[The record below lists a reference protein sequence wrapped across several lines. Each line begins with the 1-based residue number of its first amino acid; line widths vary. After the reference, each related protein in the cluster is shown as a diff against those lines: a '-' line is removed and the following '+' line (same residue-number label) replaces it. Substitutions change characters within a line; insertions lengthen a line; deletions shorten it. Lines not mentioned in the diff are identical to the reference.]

1 MTSLGKWAVPARART
16 ALVHHPA
23 TAALVHHPAIPP
35 SSRGARRSFSVL
47 LVTAM
52 SAAGLA
58 AVAAA
63 GPAGAA
69 ATRTAAHHRAAAP
82 ASDETT
88 GSQNNLRDGWDP
100 NEPTLTQA
108 AVEGGQFGQIFK
120 TAVDGQVYAQ
130 PLVVGSTVIVA
141 TENDWVYGL
150 NAKTGTV
157 KWKTSLGTAYHITSC
172 DDLTPNIG
180 VTSTPVYDPNTGS
193 VYVMAKVKET
203 TAVQFRLFGLN
214 PSTGAI
220 TLRQQ
225 IAGSPTNDSH
235 ISFHPISQHQR
246 AGLLL
251 LNGWVYAAF
260 ASHCDDTP
268 YAGYV
273 AGVNVGQTPVKTTL
287 WTDEAGV
294 SEDQAGIW
302 QSQGGLVSDGAGR
315 IFFTSGNGI
324 SPAKG
329 PGNKPP
335 GQLAES
341 TVRLAPNP
349 TTGAL
354 TAKDFFSPANAP
366 KLDAGDKDFGSGGP
380 VGLPFGTK
388 TFPKVVAQGGKYG
401 RLYLLN
407 RNSLGGRQ
415 QNSVGGDDDL
425 FLVGHLAALFGSP
438 GVFGDTT
445 TLTASNAAKSND
457 YLYYVGKNDYLRAFK
472 VGVNGSDE
480 PTLTDQA
487 NSTFRF
493 GFASGSPVVTSNGTD
508 AKSGIVWVVDSPDTN
523 GDGKNAW
530 LGAFDATPQPKAGG
544 GTKMHEIWSGT
555 IGTAAKFTT
564 AATANGRVYVA
575 TRAGNVYGFG
585 ITSGAALKSGGTDTF
600 ADTPV
605 HSATTSAASVTATRT
620 VAVTGAGLRAMT
632 EPDPFTISRVTV
644 TRAGG
649 GTAAVRFPVT
659 LHKGDVLRAQV
670 RFAPGAVGGTTG
682 AVAFTTSAGPSGKV
696 SVPLVAD
703 GTQAGLFATY
713 PSLSF
718 VLNTND
724 GVISDVPLD
733 INVWAETSI
742 VNGSDTPLRVTAVK
756 APTGQYTVAGLPKV
770 GTVIRPGQ
778 AIGVQGEFTPT
789 RIGAASSSFTIT
801 TNKGQT
807 LTVTMSGTG
816 LKPIIKFASVPAQV
830 NFGSVQVGHT
840 KKIWVDITNEGNQS
854 ALMSGGAT
862 QGAPFRA
869 QFSITKGLPVSSAND
884 LTVPILFT
892 PHKAGPFHGLYKVT
906 WRDVWGSHSLEVP
919 ITGTGVG

>member
-1 MTSLGKWAVPARART
+1 MTSLGKRVILARART
-16 ALVHHPA
+16 VL
-23 TAALVHHPAIPP
+23 
-35 SSRGARRSFSVL
+35 GARKSFSVL
-47 LVTAM
+47 LVAAM
-52 SAAGLA
+52 PAAGLTA
-58 AVAAA
+58 TAAA

-69 ATRTAAHHRAAAP
+69 GTPTAAHAAAGSGP
-82 ASDETT
+82 AADETT

-100 NEPTLTQA
+100 NEPALTQA
-108 AVEGGQFGQIFK
+108 AVEGGDFGRVFK
-120 TAVDGQVYAQ
+120 TPVDGQVYAQ
-130 PLVVGSTVIVA
+130 PLVIGNTVIVA

-150 NAKTGTV
+150 NAKTGAMQ
-157 KWKTSLGTAYHITSC
+157 WKTSLGKAYHITTC
-172 DDLTPNIG
+172 VDLTPNIG
-180 VTSTPVYDPNTGS
+180 VTSAPVYDPNTGS
-193 VYVMAKVKET
+193 VYVMAMVKET
-203 TAVQFRLFGLN
+203 NWGFRLFGLN
-214 PSTGAI
+214 VSTGAI
-220 TLRQQ
+220 TLRKL
-225 IAGSPTNDSH
+225 IAGHPSNDSH
-235 ISFHPISQHQR
+235 ISFDPISQDQR
-246 AGLLL
+246 TGLLL
-251 LNGWVYAAF
+251 LNGWVYTAF
-260 ASHCDDTP
+260 ASHCDHKP

-273 AGVNVGQTPVKTTL
+273 SGVNVEQRPIKSTL

-341 TVRLAPNP
+341 VVRLAPNA

-354 TAKDFFSPANAP
+354 KAKDFFSPANAP

-380 VGLPFGTK
+380 VGLPFGTA
-388 TFPKVVAQGGKYG
+388 TFPHIVAQAGKYG

-407 RNSLGGRQ
+407 RNNLGGRQ
-415 QNSVGGDDDL
+415 QNSVGGDEDL
-425 FLVGHLAALFGSP
+425 FEIGHLAGLWGSP

-472 VGVNGSDE
+472 AGVDGSDE
-480 PTLTDQA
+480 PALTDEA

-493 GFASGSPVVTSNGTD
+493 GFGSGSPVVTSNGTD
-508 AKSGIVWVVDSPDTN
+508 ADSGIVWVVDGPDTN

-544 GTKMHEIWSGT
+544 GTKMHEIWSGN
-555 IGTAAKFTT
+555 IGTAVKFTT
-564 AATANGRVYVA
+564 AATANGMVYVG
-575 TRAGNVYGFG
+575 TRDGNVYGFG
-585 ITSGAALKSGGTDTF
+585 ITSGAALKSSGTATF

-605 HSATTSAASVTATRT
+605 HAATTSAATVTATRT
-620 VAVTGAGLRAMT
+620 ITVTGAGLRAMA

-644 TRAGG
+644 TRSGG
-649 GTAAVRFPVT
+649 GTAAVQFPVT
-659 LHKGDVLRAQV
+659 LHRGDVLRAQV
-670 RFAPGAVGGTTG
+670 KFAPSAVGGTTG
-682 AVAFTTSAGPSGKV
+682 AVAFTTSAGPNGEV
-696 SVPLVAD
+696 FVPLVAD
-703 GTQAGLFATY
+703 ATQAGLFATY

-724 GVISDVPLD
+724 GLISNVPLA

-742 VNGSDTPLRVTAVK
+742 VNGSDTPLRVIAVS
-756 APTGQYTVAGLPKV
+756 APSGQYTVAGLPKP
-770 GTVIRPGQ
+770 GTVIKPGQ
-778 AIGVQGEFTPT
+778 AIPVQGEFTPA
-789 RIGAASSSFTIT
+789 RLGAANSSFTIT
-801 TNKGQT
+801 TNTGQH
-807 LTVTMSGTG
+807 LTVTLSGTG
-816 LKPIIKFASVPAQV
+816 IKPVIKFASVPARV
-830 NFGSVQVGHT
+830 NFGSVRVGHT

-869 QFSITKGLPVSSAND
+869 QFSITRGLPVSSTND

-906 WRDVWGSHSLEVP
+906 WRDALGSHSLEVP
-919 ITGTGVG
+919 ISGTGVG

>member
-1 MTSLGKWAVPARART
+1 MTSLGKWVILARARIVLR
-16 ALVHHPA
+16 ARK
-23 TAALVHHPAIPP
+23 
-35 SSRGARRSFSVL
+35 SSSVL
-47 LVTAM
+47 LVTAV
-52 SAAGLA
+52 SAAGLT

-69 ATRTAAHHRAAAP
+69 ATRTAAHAIASSGP
-82 ASDETT
+82 AGDVTT
-88 GSQNNLRDGWDP
+88 GSQNDLRDGWDP
-100 NEPTLTQA
+100 NEPALTQA
-108 AVEGGQFGQIFK
+108 AVGGGRFGQIFN
-120 TAVDGQVYAQ
+120 TPVNGQVYAQ
-130 PLVVGSTVIVA
+130 PLVIGNTVIVA

-150 NAKTGTV
+150 NATTGAV
-157 KWKTSLGTAYHITSC
+157 GWKTSLGKAYHITSC
-172 DDLTPNIG
+172 GDLTPNIG

-193 VYVMAKVKET
+193 VYVMAMVKET
-203 TAVQFRLFGLN
+203 TWQFRLFGLDVG
-214 PSTGAI
+214 TGAI
-220 TLRQQ
+220 TLQQ
-225 IAGSPTNDSH
+225 RIAGSPTNDSH
-235 ISFHPISQHQR
+235 ISFHPIPQDQR
-246 AGLLL
+246 TGLLL
-251 LNGWVYAAF
+251 LNGWVYTAF
-260 ASHCDDTP
+260 ASHCDHTP

-273 AGVNVGQTPVKTTL
+273 SGVNVEQTPVKTTL

-302 QSQGGLVSDGAGR
+302 QSQGGLVSDAAGR

-354 TAKDFFSPANAP
+354 SAKDFFSPANAP

-380 VGLPFGTK
+380 VGLPFGTT
-388 TFPKVVAQGGKYG
+388 TFPDVVAQAGKYG

-407 RNSLGGRQ
+407 RNNLGGRQ
-415 QNSVGGDDDL
+415 QNSVGGDEDL
-425 FLVGHLAALFGSP
+425 LEIGHLAALFGSP

-493 GFASGSPVVTSNGTD
+493 GFGSGSPVVTSNGTD
-508 AKSGIVWVVDSPDTN
+508 AGSAIIWVVDGPDTN

-555 IGTAAKFTT
+555 IGTAVKFTT
-564 AATANGRVYVA
+564 AATA
-575 TRAGNVYGFG
+575 TRDGNVYGFG

-605 HSATTSAASVTATRT
+605 HAATASAATVTATRT
-620 VAVTGAGLRAMT
+620 VTVTGAGLRAMT

-644 TRAGG
+644 THHG
-649 GTAAVRFPVT
+649 GTTATVRFPVT
-659 LHKGDVLRAQV
+659 LHKGDALRAQV
-670 RFAPGAVGGTTG
+670 KFAPGAVGGTTG
-682 AVAFTTSAGPSGKV
+682 AVAFTTSAGPAGKI

-724 GVISDVPLD
+724 GVISNVPLD

-742 VNGSDTPLRVTAVK
+742 VNGSDTPLRVTAIK
-756 APTGQYTVAGLPKV
+756 APTGQYTVAGLPKP
-770 GTVIRPGQ
+770 GTVIKPGQ
-778 AIGVQGEFTPT
+778 AIPVQAEFTPT
-789 RIGAASSSFTIT
+789 HVGAVNSSFTIS
-801 TNKGQT
+801 TNKGQS
-807 LTVTMSGTG
+807 LAVPLSGTG
-816 LKPIIKFASVPAQV
+816 LKPVTKFASVPAQV

-840 KKIWVDITNEGNQS
+840 KKIWVDIINKGNQS
-854 ALMSGGAT
+854 ALMSGGST
-862 QGAPFRA
+862 QGAPFHA
-869 QFSITKGLPVSSAND
+869 QFSITRGLPVSSTND

-906 WRDVWGSHSLEVP
+906 WRDVWGNHSLEVP
-919 ITGTGVG
+919 ISGTGVG

>member
-1 MTSLGKWAVPARART
+1 MTSLGKRVVPARVRSA

-23 TAALVHHPAIPP
+23 TAALVHHPATPP
-35 SSRGARRSFSVL
+35 SRGARRSFSVL

-52 SAAGLA
+52 TAAGLT

-69 ATRTAAHHRAAAP
+69 ATQPAAHAATSSAP
-82 ASDETT
+82 AGDETT
-88 GSQNNLRDGWDP
+88 GSQNNLRDGWDR

-108 AVEGGQFGQIFK
+108 AVGGGQFGQVFN
-120 TAVDGQVYAQ
+120 TAVNGQVYAQ
-130 PLVVGSTVIVA
+130 PLVVGNTVIVA

-150 NAKTGTV
+150 NATTGAII
-157 KWKTSLGTAYHITSC
+157 WKTSVGQAYTITSC
-172 DDLTPNIG
+172 DDLTPKIG
-180 VTSTPVYDPNTGS
+180 ITATPVYDPNTGS
-193 VYVMAKVKET
+193 VYVMAMVKQT
-203 TAVQFRLFGLN
+203 SGWQFRLIGLDVG
-214 PSTGAI
+214 TGAI
-220 TLRQQ
+220 TLQQ
-225 IAGSPTNDSH
+225 PITGHPTNDSH
-235 ISFHPISQHQR
+235 ISFHPVPQDQR
-246 AGLLL
+246 TALLL
-251 LNGWVYAAF
+251 VNGWVYAAF
-260 ASHCDDTP
+260 ASHCDHTP

-273 AGVNVGQTPVKTTL
+273 SGVDVETTPVKTTL

-315 IFFTSGNGI
+315 IFFTSGNGV

-380 VGLPFGTK
+380 VGLPFGTT
-388 TFPKVVAQGGKYG
+388 TFPHIVAQAGKYG

-407 RNSLGGRQ
+407 RNNLGGRQ
-415 QNSVGGDDDL
+415 QNSVGGDEDL
-425 FLVGHLAALFGSP
+425 FEIGHLAGLFGSP
-438 GVFGDTT
+438 GVFSDTT
-445 TLTASNAAKSND
+445 TLTAGNAAKAND
-457 YLYYVGKNDYLRAFK
+457 YLYYVGNNDYLRAFK

-493 GFASGSPVVTSNGTD
+493 GFGSGSPVVTSNGTN
-508 AKSGIVWVVDSPDTN
+508 ANSGIIWVVDSPN
-523 GDGKNAW
+523 GGNGTNAW

-555 IGTAAKFTT
+555 IGTAVKFTT
-564 AATANGRVYVA
+564 AATANGMVYVG
-575 TRAGNVYGFG
+575 TRDGNVYGFG
-585 ITSGAALKSGGTDTF
+585 ITSGAALKSSGTAAF

-605 HSATTSAASVTATRT
+605 HSATTAAATVTATRT
-620 VAVTGAGLRAMT
+620 VTVTGAGLRAMT
-632 EPDPFTISRVTV
+632 DPDPFTIGRVTV
-644 TRAGG
+644 TRVGG
-649 GTAAVRFPVT
+649 GAATAKFPVT
-659 LHKGDVLRAQV
+659 MHKGDVLRAQV
-670 RFAPGAVGGTTG
+670 KFAPGAVGGTTG
-682 AVAFTTSAGPSGKV
+682 AVAVTTSAGPAGKV

-724 GVISDVPLD
+724 GVISNVPLA

-742 VNGSDTPLRVTAVK
+742 VNGSDTPLRVTAVT
-756 APTGQYTVAGLPKV
+756 APTGQYTIAGLPKP
-770 GTVIRPGQ
+770 GTVIKPGQ
-778 AIGVQGEFTPT
+778 AIPVQGEFTPT
-789 RIGAASSSFTIT
+789 KLGAANTSFTIT
-801 TNKGQT
+801 TNKGQH
-807 LTVTMSGTG
+807 LTVTLSGTG
-816 LKPIIKFASVPAQV
+816 IKPIIKFASVPAQV

-862 QGAPFRA
+862 QGAPFHA
-869 QFSITKGLPVSSAND
+869 QFNITKGLPVSSTND

-906 WRDVWGSHSLEVP
+906 WRDVWGNHSLEVP